1 MSEID
6 SLFIYFCG
14 ITCYIVQMRTTA
26 YIPKAPRYTG
36 RLKSGT
42 YILLTV
48 FTLLTSTPGLYANSD
63 AASSLKEPVPR
74 AHKPKVALVLSGG
87 SARGFAHIGVL
98 SVLEEYNIPID
109 LIIGVSMGSIVG
121 GYYDYGYS
129 PAQIYNKA
137 GQFDLFSIINIRPNG
152 KGLFNGQKELEMFR
166 KDVGNARIENLKIP
180 LIIVAT
186 DLIDKKVF
194 LFRKGPLAI
203 AMRASSAIPGLFK
216 PVKYRNHLLVDGGV
230 LDDVPSDIAKSMGA
244 DIVIVSDV
252 TVLDTLYNHGIR
264 KSILTM
270 VLNMVRHENRSFN
283 IDYSNPS
290 EGKILDA
297 SLRLLEKQYKKVTGS
312 GKYDADFVIKPL
324 KDQVKT
330 FDFRKA
336 KLAYELGRKATLA
349 VINDIVERINSETE

>member
-1 MSEID
+1 MKINTYT
-6 SLFIYFCG
+6 L
-14 ITCYIVQMRTTA
+14 
-26 YIPKAPRYTG
+26 KAPRYAGKLKTG
-36 RLKSGT
+36 I
-42 YILLTV
+42 YIMLIV
-48 FTLLTSTPGLYANSD
+48 FTLLTSTPGLYADSD
-63 AASSLKEPVPR
+63 TASSLKDPVLK
-74 AHKPKVALVLSGG
+74 AHKPKVVLVLSGG
-87 SARGFAHIGVL
+87 SARGIAHIGVL

-121 GYYDYGYS
+121 GYYAYGYS
-129 PAQIYNKA
+129 PAQIYDKA

-152 KGLFNGQKELEMFR
+152 KGLFNGQKEMEMFR
-166 KDVGNARIENLKIP
+166 KDVGDARIENLKIP
-180 LIIVAT
+180 LVIVAT
-186 DLIDKKVF
+186 DLIGKKVF

-216 PVKYRNHLLVDGGV
+216 PVKYKDHLLVDGGV

-244 DIVIVSDV
+244 DIIIVSDV

-270 VLNMVRHENRSFN
+270 VMDMVRHKNKSFN

-324 KDQVKT
+324 KNQVKT

-349 VINDIVERINSETE
+349 VINDIAEKVNSETK

>member
-1 MSEID
+1 MTG
-6 SLFIYFCG
+6 Y
-14 ITCYIVQMRTTA
+14 TA
-26 YIPKAPRYTG
+26 KAPRYAERFGT
-36 RLKSGT
+36 GT
-42 YILLTV
+42 YILLIV
-48 FTLLTSTPGLYANSD
+48 FILITSIYGLYADSNT
-63 AASSLKEPVPR
+63 ASVLKKPVLKT
-74 AHKPKVALVLSGG
+74 HKPKVALVLSGG
-87 SARGFAHIGVL
+87 SARGIAHIGVL
-98 SVLEEYNIPID
+98 SVLKEYNIPID

-121 GYYDYGYS
+121 GYYAYGYS

-152 KGLFNGQKELEMFR
+152 KGLFNGRKELEMFR
-166 KDVGNARIENLKIP
+166 KDVDGARIEDLKIP
-180 LIIVAT
+180 LVIVAT
-186 DLIDKKVF
+186 DLIGKKVF

-216 PVKYRNHLLVDGGV
+216 PVKYKNHLLVDGGV
-230 LDDVPSDIAKSMGA
+230 LDDVPADIAKRMGA
-244 DIVIVSDV
+244 DIIIVSDV

-270 VLNMVRHENRSFN
+270 VLDMVRHENKSFN

-312 GKYDADFVIKPL
+312 GRYDGDFVIKPL

-349 VINDIVERINSETE
+349 VINDIIDRINSENE